1 MMIKFVVWDLAT
13 ICKLAWSMVFYNIW
27 LQENALVCSGNVKF
41 EEAILLLIRREI
53 KAYVEFVMRMKN
65 LMNNLML

>member
-1 MMIKFVVWDLAT
+1 
-13 ICKLAWSMVFYNIW
+13 MVFYNIW